1 MRQTTAMTPPLE
13 CTAISATEFEQL
25 RAGARVLERDKRG
38 DKVLLT
44 PDDYIIKLFYPRR
57 RFTSARLYPYAY
69 RFCKNARRL
78 QAKGIITAQCEQ
90 LRFDRQQG
98 RHLIRYPLLP
108 GDTLRNHLASH
119 PDGEGLIAGLADF
132 LAELHHKGILF
143 RSIHLGNV
151 LVLEEGTFG
160 LIDIADMSIQ
170 RRPLGLLKRARNF
183 RHLLHD
189 RRDREYLGQY
199 GYGRL
204 LENYETAAGFSGYRS
219 TLLRRLIRHA
229 APAMRLKSKNNSSL
243 RGTK

>member
-1 MRQTTAMTPPLE
+1 MTPPLE
-13 CTAISATEFEQL
+13 CTPISATEFEL
-25 RAGARVLERDKRG
+25 LSSGARVLERDKRG

-44 PDDYIIKLFYPRR
+44 PDDHIIKLFYPRR

-69 RFCKNARRL
+69 RFCKNAQRL
-78 QAKGIITAQCEQ
+78 QAKGVITVQCEQ

-108 GDTLRNHLASH
+108 GDTLRDHLADH
-119 PDGEGLIAGLADF
+119 PDRDDLLAELAAF
-132 LAELHHKGILF
+132 LAELHGKGILF
-143 RSIHLGNV
+143 RSVHLGNI
-151 LVLEEGTFG
+151 LVLKQGTFG

-189 RRDREYLGQY
+189 RRDRDVLEQY
-199 GYGRL
+199 GYGHL
-204 LENYETAAGFSGYRS
+204 LENYEAAAGIRGYRR

-229 APAMRLKSKNNSSL
+229 APAMTL
-243 RGTK
+243 GTSD

>member
-1 MRQTTAMTPPLE
+1 MTPSFK
-13 CTAISATEFEQL
+13 CTLINAAEFEQL

-44 PDDYIIKLFYPRR
+44 PDDHIIKLFYPRR

-69 RFCKNARRL
+69 RFCKNARHL
-78 QAKGIITAQCEQ
+78 QAKGIITVQCEQ
-90 LRFDRQQG
+90 LRYDRQGG

-108 GDTLRNHLASH
+108 GNTLRDHLAEHSDR
-119 PDGEGLIAGLADF
+119 DGLLAELASF
-132 LAELHHKGILF
+132 LAELHGKGILF

-151 LVLEEGTFG
+151 LVLEDGTFG

-170 RRPLGLLKRARNF
+170 RRPLGLWQRARNF

-189 RRDREYLGQY
+189 RRDRDVLEQY

-204 LENYETAAGFSGYRS
+204 LENYEAAAGVSGYRR
-219 TLLRRLIRHA
+219 TILHRLIRHA
-229 APAMRLKSKNNSSL
+229 APAMSL

>member
-1 MRQTTAMTPPLE
+1 MTPSFK
-13 CTAISATEFEQL
+13 CTLINAAESEQL

-44 PDDYIIKLFYPRR
+44 PDDHIIKLFYPRR

-69 RFCKNARRL
+69 RFCNNARRL
-78 QAKGIITAQCEQ
+78 QAKGIITVQCEQ
-90 LRFDRQQG
+90 LRYERQQG

-108 GDTLRNHLASH
+108 GNTLRDHLADHSDR
-119 PDGEGLIAGLADF
+119 DGLLAELASF
-132 LAELHHKGILF
+132 LAELHGKGILF

-151 LVLEEGTFG
+151 LVLKEGKFG

-170 RRPLGLLKRARNF
+170 RRPLGLWQRARNF

-189 RRDREYLGQY
+189 RRDRECLEQY

-204 LENYETAAGFSGYRS
+204 LDHYEAAAGISGHRR
-219 TLLRRLIRHA
+219 TVLRRLIRHA
-229 APAMRLKSKNNSSL
+229 APAMSL
-243 RGTK
+243 RETK